1 MFRGLALMLAAFALA
16 LVCTPQGQAQ
26 TVVVPAP
33 PAVAYYP
40 PPPAAAPPAV
50 AVTTYRYGWLPRRYV
65 ARTYIAPAPLVS
77 YYSPPP
83 LVVSRPVVVRYR
95 ISPQAFPFF
104 QIVLD

>member
-26 TVVVPAP
+26 TVVVPTP

-40 PPPAAAPPAV
+40 PPLVSAPPAV

-83 LVVSRPVVVRYR
+83 VVVSRPVVVRYR
-95 ISPQAFPFF
+95 RPVYVYP
-104 QIVLD
+104 